1 MSRPLVAGWFG
12 ATWGLLGVIALLA
25 YAVYRLFWISV
36 DAFSVPFNWI
46 HWILFIGNTL
56 FMAWSEGYKGFQKSF
71 SPKVAA
77 RARELLD
84 NPRPIPVLLAPLYC
98 MHFFDSTRRQLI
110 TTYLL
115 TVMIIVLIIIF
126 HMLDQPWRGI
136 LDAGVVV
143 GLSWGIVT
151 ILISSAKELSPRFC

>member
-1 MSRPLVAGWFG
+1 MSKPVFFGWLG
-12 ATWGLLGVIALLA
+12 ATWGLLGVIGLLA

-36 DAFSVPFNWI
+36 DAFSVPFNGLQWL
-46 HWILFIGNTL
+46 LFIGNTL

-71 SPKVAA
+71 SPKVAS
-77 RARELLD
+77 RARDLLD
-84 NPRPIPVLLAPLYC
+84 NPRAIPVLLAPLYC
-98 MHFFDSTRRQLI
+98 MHFFDTTRRQLI
-110 TTYLL
+110 VTYAL
-115 TVMIIVLIIIF
+115 TVMIVILIIVF

-151 ILISSAKELSPRFC
+151 ILISSVKQFKPSIC

>member
-1 MSRPLVAGWFG
+1 MSKPSLSGWIG
-12 ATWGLLGVIALLA
+12 ALWGLLGVIALLA
-25 YAVYRLFWISV
+25 YAVYRLFLISV
-36 DAFSVPFNWI
+36 DAFSVPFNGI
-46 HWILFIGNTL
+46 HWLLFIGNTL

-77 RARELLD
+77 RARDLLD
-84 NPRPIPVLLAPLYC
+84 NPRLLPVLLAPLYC
-98 MHFFDSTRRQLI
+98 MHFFDSSRRQLL

-115 TVMIIVLIIIF
+115 TVMIVVLIIIF

-151 ILISSAKELSPRFC
+151 ILTSSVKELGPRIC